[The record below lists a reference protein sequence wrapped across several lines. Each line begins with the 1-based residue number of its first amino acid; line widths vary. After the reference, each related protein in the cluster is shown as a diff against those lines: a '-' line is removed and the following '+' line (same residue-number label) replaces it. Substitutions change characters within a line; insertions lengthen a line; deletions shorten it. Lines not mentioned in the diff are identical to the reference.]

1 MRHHSL
7 VAGLVSLL
15 AGCAASTPSGPAA
28 PGGYPAG
35 QWRSLTPEQI
45 APAIPANALLEPLGG
60 RVRSIGTEEI
70 VAEIALANASTAP
83 GTNQITVAVD
93 MVSPYTR
100 SRKQAP
106 ATATY
111 EIDPAQ
117 RLELLGT
124 YFPDEVQAGAPQT
137 RAVPGGAPPNSS
149 PSTASCGRAARSR
162 ATARRSTSRS
172 AAVTTSVSVDLVD
185 TSPSASSRMR
195 RAWSAATRTT
205 STAVASSSR
214 GSAPSS
220 ATMSSLS
227 TLRSGGSA

>member
-7 VAGLVSLL
+7 VVSLVSLL

-35 QWRSLTPEQI
+35 QWRSLTPEQL
-45 APAIPANALLEPLGG
+45 APAVPANALLEPLGG

-70 VAEIALANASTAP
+70 VVEIVLANASTAP

-137 RAVPGGAPPNSS
+137 RAVPGGTIGLLPANYP
-149 PSTASCGRAARSR
+149 
-162 ATARRSTSRS
+162 
-172 AAVTTSVSVDLVD
+172 D
-185 TSPSASSRMR
+185 
-195 RAWSAATRTT
+195 
-205 STAVASSSR
+205 
-214 GSAPSS
+214 GSACVLAWQEVEAADQRWQPEPSRIFK
-220 ATMSSLS
+220 TMRVCAPALELDPL
-227 TLRSGGSA
+227 LRSFADLDVYRIVHAGGA